1 MSSENKK
8 LQSIFNSARKLFWKH
23 GLKRVSI
30 EEICSD
36 AGVSKMTFYKY
47 FANKRELALAVIRN
61 LFNESLAEY
70 NEVMNGPLS
79 YPEKVRILIGN
90 KLKLARDASQ
100 ELIMEL
106 YKSGE
111 PEIMAY
117 IQEMS
122 LTSMSMMRGEF
133 SERQK
138 RGEIRPDVNLEFLL
152 YFLNKMIE
160 MVGDPEFSKLFSSA
174 EEMTGTLS
182 NFFFYGIMPHNED
195 PVQ

>member
-1 MSSENKK
+1 MLSENKK
-8 LQSIFNSARKLFWKH
+8 RQSLLETSRKLFWKY
-23 GLKRVSI
+23 GMNRVSV
-30 EEICSD
+30 EEICSE
-36 AGVSKMTFYKY
+36 AGVSKMTFYKH
-47 FANKRELALAVIRN
+47 FANKRELALEVIRN
-61 LFNESLAEY
+61 LFNESLTEY

-90 KLKLARDASQ
+90 KLKIARDASQ

-138 RGEIRPDVNLEFLL
+138 NGEIRSDVNLEFLL

-160 MVGDPEFSKLFSSA
+160 MVGDPEFNKLFSST

-182 NFFFYGIMPHNED
+182 NFFFYGIMPHTEG